1 MNDPTASTVIET
13 VTLDDLT
20 DRQRSFVHAFVE
32 SGGGPGAAAE
42 AARTAGY
49 APTSAA
55 AARVRAHELLR
66 NPKVLS
72 ALRDEITRKLN
83 AAAALGVN
91 VLIELAQS
99 GPPQVRLSAAKELVD
114 RGFGPVVSRTAN
126 LHAVSATSVEDL
138 LDQLDEAEAKGYPID
153 KGGG

>member
-1 MNDPTASTVIET
+1 MSDPAIPAEIET

-20 DRQRSFVHAFVE
+20 DRQRAFVRALVE
-32 SGGGPGAAAE
+32 SGGGPGAAVE
-42 AARTAGY
+42 AARTVGY

-66 NPKVLS
+66 NPKVLA
-72 ALRDEITRKLN
+72 ALRDEIMRKLN

-114 RGFGPVVSRTAN
+114 RGFGPVVSRSAN
-126 LHAVSATSVEDL
+126 LHAVTATSVEAL
-138 LDQLDEAEAKGYPID
+138 LDQLDEAEAKGYPIEE
-153 KGGG
+153 GGG

>member
-1 MNDPTASTVIET
+1 M
-13 VTLDDLT
+13 
-20 DRQRSFVHAFVE
+20 
-32 SGGGPGAAAE
+32 
-42 AARTAGY
+42 
-49 APTSAA
+49 
-55 AARVRAHELLR
+55 R

-126 LHAVSATSVEDL
+126 LHAVSATSVETL
-138 LDQLDEAEAKGYPID
+138 LDQLEDAEAKGYPLEE
-153 KGGG
+153 GGG